1 MSQAASDA
9 PHSRYK
15 SLLLFG
21 APGVGKGT
29 QGEVLGKLPGFHHCS
44 TGDMFRQLDKTSELG
59 KLCASFGAKGQLVP
73 DEVTIRVWEEG
84 MRFRISA
91 GLYSPARDLLIL
103 DGLPRTV
110 AQVAMIEKHVDVQKV
125 IHLTCSNPEEM
136 VRRLKLRAIKSGRVD
151 DAKEE
156 VIRKRWEVYQAETQ
170 PVLNCYARGLIADV
184 EGIDTPVNVLANILA
199 VVRPLYDAHTAR

>member
-1 MSQAASDA
+1 MSDPA
-9 PHSRYK
+9 HTRYA

-59 KLCASFGAKGQLVP
+59 KLCASFGAAGKLVP
-73 DEVTIRVWEEG
+73 DEVTLRVWEEG
-84 MRFRISA
+84 MRFRIAA
-91 GLYSPARDLLIL
+91 GLYNPGKDLLIL

-110 AQVAMIEKHVDVQKV
+110 AQVAMIEKHVEVQKV
-125 IHLTCSNPEEM
+125 IHLTCRDPEEM
-136 VRRLKLRAIKSGRVD
+136 VRRLKLRALKSGRVD

-156 VIRKRWEVYQAETQ
+156 IIRGRWQVYQAETQ
-170 PVLNCYARGLIADV
+170 PVLNCYAKDLIADV
-184 EGIDTPVNVLANILA
+184 EGIDTPVNVLANILQ
-199 VVRPLYDAHTAR
+199 VVRPLYDAKQK

>member
-1 MSQAASDA
+1 MSDPA
-9 PHSRYK
+9 HSRYQ
-15 SLLLFG
+15 SILLFG

-44 TGDMFRQLDKTSELG
+44 TGDMFRQLDKASELG

-84 MRFRISA
+84 MRFRIAA
-91 GLYSPARDLLIL
+91 GLFNPTRDLLVL

-110 AQVAMIEKHVDVQKV
+110 AQVAMIEKHVEVKMV

-136 VRRLKLRAIKSGRVD
+136 VRRLKLRALKSGRVD

-156 VIRKRWEVYQAETQ
+156 VIRKRWDVYQAETQ
-170 PVLNCYARGLIADV
+170 PVLNCYPKTLIRDV
-184 EGIDTPVNVLANILA
+184 EGIDTPVNVLSNILNA
-199 VVRPLYDAHTAR
+199 VRPLYDANQGK

>member
-1 MSQAASDA
+1 MSLPAEPAH
-9 PHSRYK
+9 PRYQ
-15 SLLLFG
+15 SILLFG

-59 KLCASFGAKGQLVP
+59 QLCASFGAQGKLVP

-91 GLYSPARDLLIL
+91 GLYSPAKDLLIL

-110 AQVAMIEKHVDVQKV
+110 AQAAMIEKYVNVQKV
-125 IHLTCSNPEEM
+125 IHLTCADPEEM
-136 VRRLKLRAIKSGRVD
+136 VRRLKLRALKSGRID

-156 VIRKRWEVYQAETQ
+156 IIRGRWDVYQAETQ
-170 PVLNCYARGLIADV
+170 PVLGCYPKELITDI

-199 VVRPLYDAHTAR
+199 AVRPLYDAHTAK